1 MLLAAVNFTIII
13 VIIIVI
19 LKITKSSIVIGVK
32 SSHFPLIQCRVVI
45 KQFVIRQFVIE
56 QFIKPITFKVESKST
71 NHIQINNQLHFDCG
85 QFQGNVKQFTP
96 PLSIL

>member
-19 LKITKSSIVIGVK
+19 LKVTKYSIVIGVK
-32 SSHFPLIQCRVVI
+32 SSHFPPIRCQVVI

-56 QFIKPITFKVESKST
+56 QFIKPITFKV
-71 NHIQINNQLHFDCG
+71 
-85 QFQGNVKQFTP
+85 VV
-96 PLSIL
+96 

>member
-13 VIIIVI
+13 IIIIIIIIVI

-45 KQFVIRQFVIE
+45 KQFVIRQFVIR
-56 QFIKPITFKVESKST
+56 QFIKPITFTV
-71 NHIQINNQLHFDCG
+71 
-85 QFQGNVKQFTP
+85 VV
-96 PLSIL
+96 